1 MANCWAKNP
10 DCRPTFRCLV
20 TRVEQCSVHDMS
32 VGTHMPL
39 THSLSYPALDNDLR
53 QPLAPKLS
61 LFSNQS
67 YDHSEDIPL
76 MDENSVRMSG
86 VSGYL
91 APIEDEN
98 SGDEMGEEE
107 NDPLTAP
114 VFEFESETTNPSAV
128 IIV

>member
-32 VGTHMPL
+32 VGAHMPL

-67 YDHSEDIPL
+67 YHSEDIPL
-76 MDENSVRMSG
+76 MDEKSVRMSG
-86 VSGYL
+86 YL
-91 APIEDEN
+91 TPIEDEN
-98 SGDEMGEEE
+98 SADEMEEE

-114 VFEFESETTNPSAV
+114 VFEFEPETTNASCAV